1 MKDRFN
7 LEEEISELY
16 NFADQLGTISKG
28 VLKYDLSP
36 DDTSNALNGLRVL
49 LNLHAQKLH
58 DTMNQCFRL
67 DQYNNDIHSAEDYY
81 E

>member
-28 VLKYDLSP
+28 VLEYDLSP

-58 DTMNQCFRL
+58 DTMNQCFLL
-67 DQYNNDIHSAEDYY
+67 DQYMVLE
-81 E
+81 

>member
-28 VLKYDLSP
+28 VLEYDLSP

-58 DTMNQCFRL
+58 DTMNQCFLL
-67 DQYNNDIHSAEDYY
+67 DQYRVLE
-81 E
+81 

>member
-16 NFADQLGTISKG
+16 NFADQLDAISKG
-28 VLKYDLSP
+28 VLEYDLSL

-58 DTMNQCFRL
+58 DTMNQCFLL
-67 DQYNNDIHSAEDYY
+67 DQYRVLE
-81 E
+81 

>member
-16 NFADQLGTISKG
+16 NFADQLDTISKG
-28 VLKYDLSP
+28 VLEYDLSP
-36 DDTSNALNGLRVL
+36 DDTSNALNGLRML

-58 DTMNQCFRL
+58 DTMNQCFLL
-67 DQYNNDIHSAEDYY
+67 DQYRVLE
-81 E
+81 

>member
-28 VLKYDLSP
+28 VLEYDLSP
-36 DDTSNALNGLRVL
+36 DDTSNALNGLRLL
-49 LNLHAQKLH
+49 LNLHTQKLQ
-58 DTMNQCFRL
+58 DTMNQCFLL
-67 DQYNNDIHSAEDYY
+67 DQYRVLE
-81 E
+81 

>member
-28 VLKYDLSP
+28 VLEYDLSP

-49 LNLHAQKLH
+49 LKLHAQKLH
-58 DTMNQCFRL
+58 DTMNQCFLL
-67 DQYNNDIHSAEDYY
+67 DQYRVLE
-81 E
+81 